1 MAARDAAGLLL
12 ASAIVIVAPVFALA
26 LWMPSFLFEDG
37 ATGAGVFHDVGAGDG
52 VDAIFGVFV
61 NNAVRGTD
69 QAADASRAA
78 ANATTACAEI
88 SSSPPRPPTL
98 HCYLLKIVELALQ
111 VDRASPNTVASWAL
125 T

>member
-37 ATGAGVFHDVGAGDG
+37 ATGAGVFHDFGAGDG

-69 QAADASRAA
+69 
-78 ANATTACAEI
+78 
-88 SSSPPRPPTL
+88 
-98 HCYLLKIVELALQ
+98 
-111 VDRASPNTVASWAL
+111 
-125 T
+125 